1 VTAQASRLGSL
12 APLRHTVFR
21 WIWLAS
27 LASQLGTW
35 IQNVGA
41 VDQMTLLAPT
51 ALLLALIQT
60 ATSLPGLL
68 LALPAGALADMVDR
82 RRLLLAASGWMSGA
96 SALLALLTF
105 AHVTS
110 AWLLLA
116 ATFAIG
122 LGTVAGLPAWQAI
135 IPDLIPRGELA
146 PAVTLSSVAINLA
159 RATGPAIGGVAVAL
173 AGPGAAFGLTAVAFA
188 MTTVVILEWRR
199 PRRPATLRT
208 EGMAAAVRFGLRYS
222 LLNAPVRR
230 TLLRAASFILFAS
243 SLWALMPAVSR
254 EFGAGFAGYSG
265 LLGSLGVGAVTSGVL
280 LTWIRRI
287 VAPDPLVVAA
297 SLVFA
302 AVSVGVT
309 AVPSYWFALVLMPAA
324 GMAWVCGMSTFNVSV
339 QLAAPAWVRG
349 RVLASYQ
356 MTQAGSLAIG
366 SAVWGGVATRLGVAP
381 AMAIAALVL
390 GGGAVVALRWRLPGG
405 ERPAADI
412 DGGLAGRRLGSYLL
426 EAPVGEG
433 VLGEVYVARHAAL
446 EAQRAVKAMKAGPAG
461 HPLIRDAFLRGAR
474 SAARLRHP
482 NVVPVYDCGI
492 EDGVPYLVM
501 PYVDSLTLEQH
512 LERVPAARRAGDPT
526 IRQCVRDVAAA
537 LDHAH
542 ANGVVHGDLKAA
554 NVLVSTR
561 DGRAM
566 VGGFAVAPVPAGAP
580 EPTPAGD
587 VAAFAAVLGRLA
599 GGLVLAPEARHRTAG
614 ALAEA
619 YLAAR
624 PAPVAPASRRWAGG
638 ATRGAL
644 AAATAGLLL
653 GTAVITA
660 AALAAQG
667 RPAHAELA
675 LPVRGELALPVHG
688 ELGEPV
694 AMRGLRLTVVSAVLD
709 APAPA
714 SASAGLG
721 PGDRLVIVQVRYEA
735 SRAAAA
741 SPYDWVLTD
750 ASGAAY
756 GATAG
761 GLDGALPE
769 LPLGPSESMRGAVAF
784 AVPRSAQG
792 LVLHF
797 DAEAGDETAEVPLD

>member
-1 VTAQASRLGSL
+1 VTVQAGRLGSL
-12 APLRHTVFR
+12 SPLRHTVFR

-82 RRLLLAASGWMSGA
+82 RRLLLAASGWMSGV
-96 SALLALLTF
+96 SALLALITF
-105 AHVTS
+105 AHLTS
-110 AWLLLA
+110 PWLLLA
-116 ATFAIG
+116 ATFAVG

-135 IPDLIPRGELA
+135 IPDLVPRGELA

-159 RATGPAIGGVAVAL
+159 RATGPAVGGFAVAI

-188 MTTVVILEWRR
+188 MTTVVVLEWRR
-199 PRRPATLRT
+199 PRRPATLRA

-265 LLGSLGVGAVTSGVL
+265 LLGALGVGAVTSGVL
-280 LTWIRRI
+280 LTWIRRT

-339 QLAAPAWVRG
+339 QLAAPGWVRG

-356 MTQAGSLAIG
+356 MTQAGSLAVG
-366 SAVWGGVATRLGVAP
+366 SAVWGAVATRQGVAP
-381 AMAIAALVL
+381 AMAVAALLLAV
-390 GGGAVVALRWRLPGG
+390 GGILALRWRLPGSVREAPG
-405 ERPAADI
+405 AG
-412 DGGLAGRRLGSYLL
+412 GGLAGRRLGPYLL
-426 EAPVGEG
+426 EAPIGAG
-433 VLGEVYVARHAAL
+433 VLGEVYAARHATL
-446 EAQRAVKAMKAGPAG
+446 EAPRAVKAMKAGAAG

-482 NVVPVYDCGI
+482 NVVPVCDCGV
-492 EDGVPYLVM
+492 EGDVPYLVM
-501 PYVDSLTLEQH
+501 PFVESLTLEQH

-542 ANGVVHGDLKAA
+542 ANGVVHGDLKPA
-554 NVLVSTR
+554 NVLVRMR
-561 DGRAM
+561 DGRAV
-566 VGGFAVAPVPAGAP
+566 VGGFAVAPVPPGAP
-580 EPTPAGD
+580 EPAPAGD
-587 VAAFAAVLGRLA
+587 IAAFAALLGRLA
-599 GGLVLAPEARHRTAG
+599 QGLAFATDARQRTAG
-614 ALAEA
+614 ALADA

-624 PAPVAPASRRWAGG
+624 PVPIAPAARRRTRG
-638 ATRGAL
+638 AARGAL
-644 AAATAGLLL
+644 AAATAALLL
-653 GTAVITA
+653 GTVVVTGAE
-660 AALAAQG
+660 LAAQG
-667 RPAHAELA
+667 RPAHADMA
-675 LPVRGELALPVHG
+675 LPVRGELGDPMAVT
-688 ELGEPV
+688 
-694 AMRGLRLTVVSAVLD
+694 GLRLTVLSAVLD

-714 SASAGLG
+714 SAGLG
-721 PGDRLVIVQVRYEA
+721 PGDRLVVVQVRYEA
-735 SRAAAA
+735 SEASAA
-741 SPYDWVLTD
+741 SPYDWVVTD
-750 ASGAAY
+750 ASGTAY
-756 GATAG
+756 GAIAD
-761 GLDGALPE
+761 GLDGAIPE
-769 LPLGPSESMRGAVAF
+769 YVLGPSESMRGAVAF

-797 DAEAGDETAEVPLD
+797 DSPTGDETAEVALD